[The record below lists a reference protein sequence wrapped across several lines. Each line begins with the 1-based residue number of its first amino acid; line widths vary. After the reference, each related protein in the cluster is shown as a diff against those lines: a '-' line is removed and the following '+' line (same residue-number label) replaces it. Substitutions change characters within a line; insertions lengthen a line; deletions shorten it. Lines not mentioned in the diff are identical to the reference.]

1 MDKPNYYAIIPAEVR
16 YSNLKPNAKLL
27 YGEITALS
35 GKLGYCY
42 ATNNY
47 FAELYGVSKNT
58 ISSWISDLKK
68 LGFINVNVE
77 RNAKKQIIKRCI
89 GITKKMDSPIHKK
102 MKGNNTS
109 INNTSNINITKEKFI
124 LEVMSYDYPKDMLED
139 FINYWTEG
147 KKKMR
152 YQKQSTFE
160 IKLRLLRWQKSQKKW
175 DKPKTMSKIHQHL
188 QKNINVKEKL
198 KKQFEN
204 ENNKNNV

>member
-1 MDKPNYYAIIPAEVR
+1 MNDKPNYYAIIPADVR

-42 ATNNY
+42 ASNNY
-47 FAELYGVSKNT
+47 FADLYGVSKNT
-58 ISSWISDLKK
+58 VSRWISDLIK
-68 LGFINVNVE
+68 LGFINIEVE
-77 RNAKKQIIKRCI
+77 RNEKKQVIKRRIGIIK
-89 GITKKMDSPIHKK
+89 KDDSPIYK
-102 MKGNNTS
+102 MSKENTTS

-124 LEVMSYDYPKDMLED
+124 TEVMTFDYPKEMLED

-160 IKLRLLRWQKSQKKW
+160 IKLRLLRWSKNQKKW
-175 DKPKTMSKIHQHL
+175 DRPKQKTSKIDSQL
-188 QKNINVKEKL
+188 DEYLKGKEL
-198 KKQFEN
+198 L
-204 ENNKNNV
+204 